1 VVDDRLAYMTILKKD
16 LTKWKKYAIL
26 IV

>member
-16 LTKWKKYAIL
+16 LTKWKNYAIL
-26 IV
+26 